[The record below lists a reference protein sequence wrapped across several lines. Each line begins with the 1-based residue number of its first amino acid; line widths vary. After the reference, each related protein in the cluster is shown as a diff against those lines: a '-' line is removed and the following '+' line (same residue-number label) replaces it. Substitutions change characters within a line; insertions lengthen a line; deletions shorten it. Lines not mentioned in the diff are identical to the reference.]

1 MNRAYTLDAL
11 TKYRRAPDN
20 YSVDDG
26 PLAVDIL
33 TLNLTAGENPED
45 GFGSLQCFKRKLTDG
60 RTVLVPWPLD
70 FEKLSD
76 RERSHWAAF
85 EITNPEYAAPDD
97 DPTYVKSVRQYVLGQ
112 EIDLPES
119 E

>member
-1 MNRAYTLDAL
+1 MNRAYTPDVL

-20 YSVDDG
+20 YSVDEG
-26 PLAVDIL
+26 PWAVDIL

-45 GFGSLQCFKRKLTDG
+45 GFGYQQCYKRKLTDG

-76 RERSHWAAF
+76 RERSHWATF

-97 DPTYVKSVRQYVLGQ
+97 DPTYLKSIRQYVLGQ